1 LHPETDEAKETR
13 LLQAPHPK
21 RVGGFSRRFPLIT
34 GQSPDSGDGFSLA
47 SCYAS
52 PDRSKRLPE
61 GGGILKAIR
70 QRSYIFAAAAGIGVA
85 VSVVVFACG
94 RTAPEIRTQVLLTV
108 SLPAGACMAAL
119 WVQECRK
126 LRIARLIAENQI
138 LHIRTA
144 VVSDG
149 ADDIEVFVSYFGILL
164 DSRVIKFNQ
173 EGTFLKAVEIGRDYI
188 SLTYGTDKRVQST
201 RLLHAA
207 IDDKEVDRIAEKF
220 RHETGI
226 VPVITK

>member
-1 LHPETDEAKETR
+1 
-13 LLQAPHPK
+13 
-21 RVGGFSRRFPLIT
+21 
-34 GQSPDSGDGFSLA
+34 
-47 SCYAS
+47 
-52 PDRSKRLPE
+52 
-61 GGGILKAIR
+61 
-70 QRSYIFAAAAGIGVA
+70 
-85 VSVVVFACG
+85 
-94 RTAPEIRTQVLLTV
+94 
-108 SLPAGACMAAL
+108 M
-119 WVQECRK
+119 
-126 LRIARLIAENQI
+126 
-138 LHIRTA
+138 HIRTA

>member
-1 LHPETDEAKETR
+1 M
-13 LLQAPHPK
+13 
-21 RVGGFSRRFPLIT
+21 
-34 GQSPDSGDGFSLA
+34 
-47 SCYAS
+47 
-52 PDRSKRLPE
+52 
-61 GGGILKAIR
+61 KAIR
-70 QRSYIFAAAAGIGVA
+70 QRRYILATAAGLGILA
-85 VSVVVFACG
+85 SVLILACG
-94 RTAPEIRTQVLLTV
+94 RSTPEIQTQMLLTV
-108 SLPAGACMAAL
+108 SLPASVCMVAL
-119 WVQECRK
+119 WAQNCRK

>member
-1 LHPETDEAKETR
+1 
-13 LLQAPHPK
+13 
-21 RVGGFSRRFPLIT
+21 
-34 GQSPDSGDGFSLA
+34 
-47 SCYAS
+47 
-52 PDRSKRLPE
+52 
-61 GGGILKAIR
+61 LKAIR
-70 QRSYIFAAAAGIGVA
+70 QRSYIFVTAAGIGVA

-94 RTAPEIRTQVLLTV
+94 RTVPEIRTQILLTV
-108 SLPAGACMAAL
+108 SLPASACMAAL
-119 WVQECRK
+119 WAQECRR
-126 LRIARLIAENQI
+126 LRIAQLIAENQI

-144 VVSDG
+144 VISNG
-149 ADDIEVFVSYFGILL
+149 ADDIDVFVSYFGILL

-173 EGTFLKAVEIGRDYI
+173 EGAFLKAVEIGRDYI

-207 IDDKEVDRIAEKF
+207 IDDEEVERIAERF

>member
-1 LHPETDEAKETR
+1 M
-13 LLQAPHPK
+13 
-21 RVGGFSRRFPLIT
+21 GGFSRRFPLIT

-85 VSVVVFACG
+85 VSVVILACG
-94 RTAPEIRTQVLLTV
+94 RTAPEIRTQILLTV
-108 SLPAGACMAAL
+108 SLPASVCTVAL
-119 WVQECRK
+119 WAQECRK
-126 LRIARLIAENQI
+126 LRIAKLIAENQI
-138 LHIRTA
+138 LHIRAA
-144 VVSDG
+144 VISDG
-149 ADDIEVFVSYFGILL
+149 VDDIDVFVSYFGILL
-164 DSRVIKFNQ
+164 ESRVIKFNQ
-173 EGTFLKAVEIGRDYI
+173 EGTFLKAVEIGPDYI

-207 IDDKEVDRIAEKF
+207 IDDEEVERIAERF

-226 VPVITK
+226 VPVITR